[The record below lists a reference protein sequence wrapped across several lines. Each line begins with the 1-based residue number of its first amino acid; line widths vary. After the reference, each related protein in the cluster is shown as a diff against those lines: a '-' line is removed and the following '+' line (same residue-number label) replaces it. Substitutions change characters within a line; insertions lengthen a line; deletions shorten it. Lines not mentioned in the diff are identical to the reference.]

1 MECSKSVSGQGL
13 MIRVSNCLE
22 TILELEYELKRF
34 DMGKTLVDEF
44 DMLKDFLSR
53 MNNIE
58 VCEEDVKRI
67 EAATANF
74 LEELKEPLGCFDAH
88 QALHFRLQ

>member
-1 MECSKSVSGQGL
+1 MECRNNISGHDL

-22 TILELEYELKRF
+22 TILELETELKRF
-34 DMGKTLVDEF
+34 DMGKTLVNEF
-44 DMLKDFLSR
+44 DVLKDFLSR

-58 VCEEDVKRI
+58 VCEEDVERI

-74 LEELKEPLGCFDAH
+74 LEELKEPLCNIEAP
-88 QALHFRLQ
+88 QSIYFRLQ